1 MQVFKVSMKILKRN
15 YPSIIIYL
23 VIFLGLSLL
32 FALQANQ
39 QEDEYSSF
47 DTVKTNVA
55 IFKEEDTPLVQ
66 GFIENL
72 KETTTIIEVEDQED
86 LIGDALYFRMVTYVI
101 RIPEGFTEA
110 FMNGH
115 EVKLLKQTI
124 PGNITNIYTEL
135 SVDSYFNT
143 ARAYLSTQN
152 ELTQEELVEK
162 TGAALG
168 HKTPIE
174 VKSYGM
180 PEGDTYS
187 KFYFN
192 YLSYS
197 LVSILVLGTSII
209 MLVWKDVDLFR
220 RTEVS
225 PLTRK
230 NIHFQKYLALG
241 VFTLFTWAVLG
252 LAYFLVNRQAVL
264 DQKMILHLLNALVFA
279 FTAMGMSFLVGTF
292 LKSRNAISA
301 VSNVVALGPSFISGV
316 FVPQEFLGENVL
328 TLAKVTPTYWYV
340 TANNIIASLTG
351 GMGDPLSTIYLYMI
365 IVGAFG
371 LFFFAAAG
379 VAGKRLSV

>member
-15 YPSIIIYL
+15 YPSILIYV

-32 FALQANQ
+32 FASQANQ
-39 QEDEYSSF
+39 QEDEYTSF

-55 IFKEEDTPLVQ
+55 IFQEEDTPLVR

-72 KETTTIIEVEDQED
+72 KETSNIVRVEDQED
-86 LIGDALYFRMVTYVI
+86 IISDALYFRMVTYVI
-101 RIPEGFTEA
+101 RIPEGFTDR
-110 FMNGH
+110 FMKGE
-115 EVKLLKQTI
+115 EVKLIKQTI
-124 PGNITNIYTEL
+124 PDNITNTYTEL
-135 SVDSYFNT
+135 SIDTYFNT
-143 ARAYLSTQN
+143 ARSYLSVQKN
-152 ELTQEELVEK
+152 LTQEELVEK
-162 TGAALG
+162 TEAALSR
-168 HKTPIE
+168 KTPVE

-180 PEGDTYS
+180 PEEDSYS

-197 LVSILVLGTSII
+197 MVSILVLGTSII
-209 MLVWKDVDLFR
+209 MLVWKDLDLFR

-230 NIHFQKYLALG
+230 SINFQKYLALG
-241 VFTLFTWAVLG
+241 VFTLFTWAVLSF
-252 LAYFLVNRQAVL
+252 AFFLINRGAVL
-264 DQKMILHLLNALVFA
+264 DRKMMLHLLNSLVFA

-301 VSNVVALGPSFISGV
+301 VSNVIALGPSFISGV

-328 TLAKVTPTYWYV
+328 AIAKVTPTYWYV
-340 TANNIIASLTG
+340 TANNIISSLSG
-351 GMGDPLSTIYLYMI
+351 LSAGPLSTVYQYMI

-371 LFFFAAAG
+371 LFFFAAASF
-379 VAGKRLSV
+379 AARRQRL

>member
-15 YPSIIIYL
+15 YPSILIYV

-32 FALQANQ
+32 FAVQSNQ
-39 QEDEYSSF
+39 QEEEYSSF

-55 IFKEEDTPLVQ
+55 IFQEEDTPLVR

-72 KETTTIIEVEDQED
+72 KETSNIVEVEDKPD
-86 LIGDALYFRMVTYVI
+86 IISDALYFRMVTYVI
-101 RIPEGFTEA
+101 RIPEGFTES
-110 FMNGH
+110 FMNGE
-115 EVKLLKQTI
+115 EVRLMKQTI
-124 PGNITNIYTEL
+124 PDNITNIYTEL

-143 ARAYLSTQN
+143 ARSYLSVQN
-152 ELTQEELVEK
+152 DLTEEELVEK
-162 TGAALG
+162 TAAALS
-168 HKTPIE
+168 KETPVD

-180 PEGDTYS
+180 PEGESYS

-197 LVSILVLGTSII
+197 MVSILVLGTSII
-209 MLVWKDVDLFR
+209 MLVWKDLDLFR

-225 PLTRK
+225 PLTRQSI
-230 NIHFQKYLALG
+230 NLQKYLALG
-241 VFTLFTWAVLG
+241 VFTLFTWAVLSF
-252 LAYFLVNRQAVL
+252 AFFLVNRGAAL
-264 DQKMILHLLNALVFA
+264 DQKMMLHLLNSLVFA

-301 VSNVVALGPSFISGV
+301 VSNVIALGPSFISGV
-316 FVPQEFLGENVL
+316 FVPQEFLGDNVL

-340 TANNIIASLTG
+340 TANNIISSLSG
-351 GMGDPLSTIYLYMI
+351 FSGDPLNTIYQYMI

-371 LFFFAAAG
+371 LFFFAAPRHSGAFP
-379 VAGKRLSV
+379 S